1 MHCNKELLSISVYCP
16 VHAGSGSRGIC
27 AMGDE
32 AGGLGARFQMLS
44 VRSTPMAA
52 RALLLVD
59 AGPRR
64 RVVDVADSALLAVA
78 RIADNVGD
86 LRRESARSETLRP
99 PDVT

>member
-52 RALLLVD
+52 TARCYLSTPARA
-59 AGPRR
+59 A
-64 RVVDVADSALLAVA
+64 ASSTW
-78 RIADNVGD
+78 RIA
-86 LRRESARSETLRP
+86 LCWRSHA
-99 PDVT
+99 

>member
-1 MHCNKELLSISVYCP
+1 
-16 VHAGSGSRGIC
+16 
-27 AMGDE
+27 MGDE

-52 RALLLVD
+52 TRALLRVD

-78 RIADNVGD
+78 RIADNVGH
-86 LRRESARSETLRP
+86 LRRESASSETLRP
-99 PDVT
+99 PDVTWSGFLSNGRICAVGCRPRPARPNAS